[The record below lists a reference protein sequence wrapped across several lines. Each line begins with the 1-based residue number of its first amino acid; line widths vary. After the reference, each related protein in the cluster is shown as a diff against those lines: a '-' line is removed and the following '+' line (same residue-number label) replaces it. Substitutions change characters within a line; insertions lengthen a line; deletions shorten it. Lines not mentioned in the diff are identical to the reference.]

1 MENYELGKVREILPG
16 TLMQDNDCALFRR
29 VRQEVDTKLMFDE
42 NGLPYITEEDGV
54 DYPDWVHKEIKRYS
68 NELGKQGSRQF
79 RNTDVIMQCCRFIK
93 QYC

>member
-1 MENYELGKVREILPG
+1 MENYELGKVRGPSPG
-16 TLMQDNDCALFRR
+16 IIMHWGSRAFRR